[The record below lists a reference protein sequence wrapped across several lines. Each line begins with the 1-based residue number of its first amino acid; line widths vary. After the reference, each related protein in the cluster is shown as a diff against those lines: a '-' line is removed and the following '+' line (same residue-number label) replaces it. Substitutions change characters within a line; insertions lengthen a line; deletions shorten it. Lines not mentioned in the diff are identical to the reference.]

1 MNATLT
7 RRVRDGLSDKVLER
21 FGASFPVEILGAGS
35 AA

>member
-7 RRVRDGLSDKVLER
+7 RRVCDGLSDEALER
-21 FGASFPVEILGAGS
+21 FVASFPVEILGAGS